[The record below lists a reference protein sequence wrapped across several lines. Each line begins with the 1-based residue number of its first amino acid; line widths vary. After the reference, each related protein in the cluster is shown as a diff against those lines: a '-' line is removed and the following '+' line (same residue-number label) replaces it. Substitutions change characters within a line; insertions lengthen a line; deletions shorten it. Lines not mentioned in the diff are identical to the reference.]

1 MAETTTQQVIQ
12 REAPDI
18 EAYKI
23 GLMEQ
28 AKALTSTEPT
38 GGLPSIQIAGL
49 DPYSTQA
56 RTLANTGLGSYSP
69 FVAAGNTAVG
79 SGLSNLQAAQQNL
92 NTSFAP
98 ATTAVAG
105 IPSTT
110 QAGMQSY
117 DPNSAVANYMNP
129 FQSAVT
135 QNNIAEIRRQND
147 ITRQQRN
154 AAAVN
159 AGAFGGSRQGI
170 ANAEADRNMT
180 SLMNDQIAK
189 DNAANY
195 AQAQTSAMNQFNNQQ
210 GRQLQGSD
218 INLRAGLGLGSL
230 AQQLGQTQLG
240 YGGTMGQLGVQQAGI
255 GELNQNMSAKDID
268 LMNRLGIQSQQL
280 NQQQLDATRQGNLQ
294 NIYEPYQRLSY
305 YSDILR
311 GAPSSQQTLSSTT
324 APSPSL
330 LNQVVGAGIGGIGAY
345 NAAQKSG
352 II

>member
-1 MAETTTQQVIQ
+1 MPETTTQQVIQ

-28 AKALTSTEPT
+28 AKALSSSEPS
-38 GGLPSIQIAGL
+38 GGLPPLQIAGL
-49 DPYSTQA
+49 DPFSTQA
-56 RTLANTGLGSYSP
+56 RTLANTGLGTYSP
-69 FVAAGNTAVG
+69 YVAAGNTAVG
-79 SGLSNLQAAQQNL
+79 SGIANLQAAQQNL
-92 NTSFAP
+92 NTGFSP

-105 IPSTT
+105 VPTT
-110 QAGMQSY
+110 TAAGMQSY
-117 DPNSAVANYMNP
+117 DPNTATANYMNP
-129 FQSAVT
+129 FQAAVT
-135 QNNIAEIRRQND
+135 QNNLAEIRRQND
-147 ITRQQRN
+147 ISRQQRN
-154 AAAVN
+154 AAAVQS
-159 AGAFGGSRQGI
+159 GAFGGSRQGI
-170 ANAEADRNMT
+170 AEAEAERNMARM
-180 SLMNDQIAK
+180 MNDQIAK

-195 AQAQTSAMNQFNNQQ
+195 AQAQAAGMNAFQNQQ
-210 GRQLQGSD
+210 GRQLQGAD

-240 YGGTMGQLGVQQAGI
+240 YGTTMGQLGVQQAGI
-255 GELNQNMSAKDID
+255 GELAQNMSAKDID

-280 NQQQLDATRQGNLQ
+280 AQQELDATRQGNLQ

-330 LNQVVGAGIGGIGAY
+330 LNQVVGAGIGGLGAY
-345 NAAQKSG
+345 NAANKAG

>member
-28 AKALTSTEPT
+28 AKALSSSEPT
-38 GGLPSIQIAGL
+38 GGLPALQIAGL
-49 DPYSTQA
+49 DPFSTQA

-69 FVAAGNTAVG
+69 YVAAGNTAVG

-92 NTSFAP
+92 NTGFSP

-105 IPSTT
+105 VPTT
-110 QAGMQSY
+110 TAAGMQSY
-117 DPNSAVANYMNP
+117 DPNTATANYMNP
-129 FQSAVT
+129 FQAVVT
-135 QNNIAEIRRQND
+135 QNNLAEIRRQND
-147 ITRQQRN
+147 ISRQQRN
-154 AAAVN
+154 AAAVQS
-159 AGAFGGSRQGI
+159 GAIGGSRQGI
-170 ANAEADRNMT
+170 ADAEAERNMARM
-180 SLMNDQIAK
+180 MNDQIAK

-195 AQAQTSAMNQFNNQQ
+195 AQAQAAGMNAFQNQQ
-210 GRQLQGSD
+210 GRQLQGAD

-240 YGGTMGQLGVQQAGI
+240 YGTTMGQLGVQQAGI
-255 GELNQNMSAKDID
+255 GELAQNMSAKDID

-280 NQQQLDATRQGNLQ
+280 AQQELDATRQGNLQ

-345 NAAQKSG
+345 NAANKAG